1 MGKVKIPRKNPSL
14 DMTAMCDMAFL
25 LLTFF
30 ILTAQFKPET
40 PLQVDAPSSSSNE
53 DETQRVL
60 KIIVDTT
67 GRVFLEIKDH
77 TKREEILRNV
87 AKHFGVAGELGKEEY
102 DEFAGRQTF
111 GASIKDLV
119 KILKTKA
126 TSAEAYQKIGIDPK
140 KLSIPVDTIPK
151 NNQLSWWVLYTR
163 EAYFAEDRARK
174 DTMSKERLDIINRP
188 TAEGLTPEQKKIWEE
203 ERKRQ
208 FKVVIFGDRSSRF
221 GMMKQIIETL
231 RNRKINRIHLVTNLR
246 QAPQAGGSQES
257 KN

>member
-40 PLQVDAPSSSSNE
+40 PLEVDAPSSSSNE
-53 DETQRVL
+53 EETQRVL

-77 TKREEILRNV
+77 TKREEVLRNV
-87 AKHFGVAGELGKEEY
+87 AKHFGLAGELGKEEY
-102 DEFAGRQTF
+102 DEFVGRQTF
-111 GASIKDLV
+111 GASIQDLT
-119 KILKTKA
+119 KILKAKA
-126 TSAEAYQKIGIDPK
+126 TSNEAYQKIGINPK
-140 KLSIPVDTIPK
+140 KLSIPVDTVPK
-151 NNQLSWWVLYTR
+151 NNQLSWWILYTR
-163 EAYFAEDRARK
+163 EAYFAEDRERKEKMGK
-174 DTMSKERLDIINRP
+174 DTLDIISRP
-188 TAEGLTPEQKKIWEE
+188 TAEGLTPEQRKLWEE

-208 FKVVIFGDRSSRF
+208 FKVVIFGDRNARF
-221 GMMKQIIETL
+221 GMMKQILETL

-246 QAPQAGGSQES
+246 EAPAAEGSAEN
-257 KN
+257 KK

>member
-40 PLQVDAPSSSSNE
+40 PVEVDAPSSSSNE
-53 DETQRVL
+53 EETQRVL

-77 TKREEILRNV
+77 KKREEVLRNV
-87 AKHFGVAGELGKEEY
+87 AKHFGLAGELGKEEY
-102 DEFAGRQTF
+102 DEFVGRQTF
-111 GASIKDLV
+111 GASIQDLT
-119 KILKTKA
+119 KILKAKA
-126 TSAEAYQKIGIDPK
+126 TSNESYKKIGIDPK

-163 EAYFAEDRARK
+163 EVYFAEDRERKEKMGK
-174 DTMSKERLDIINRP
+174 DTLDIISRP
-188 TAEGLTPEQKKIWEE
+188 TTEGLTPEQKKLWEE
-203 ERKRQ
+203 ERKQQ
-208 FKVVIFGDRSSRF
+208 FKVVIFGDRNARF
-221 GMMKQIIETL
+221 GMMKQILETL

-246 QAPQAGGSQES
+246 EAPTAEGNPE
-257 KN
+257 KK